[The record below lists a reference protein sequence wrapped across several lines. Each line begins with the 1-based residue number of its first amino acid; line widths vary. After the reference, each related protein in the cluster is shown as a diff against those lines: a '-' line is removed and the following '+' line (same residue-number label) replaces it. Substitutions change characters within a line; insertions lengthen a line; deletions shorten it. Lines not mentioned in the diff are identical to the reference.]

1 MHEVRDALSNDA
13 RMVPLL
19 RLMARYADASARG
32 QQLPISSPADAHPF
46 TCCR

>member
-32 QQLPISSPADAHPF
+32 QQLCNIALKAKLMGI
-46 TCCR
+46 